1 MPEMQNMT
9 EAEITNIEITAEMVE
24 KKLRDLNENKSSGSD
39 IFHPYVLKEAA
50 KELSE
55 PLAIIYQK

>member
-39 IFHPYVLKEAA
+39 IFHPYVLKKTA
-50 KELSE
+50 KEMSE
-55 PLAIIYQK
+55 PLAIIY